1 MFEEGE
7 NGQHCDVLD
16 PVSNLSFAPA
26 LPCLLPTFIAFSH
39 IPYLPGRLS
48 LVGNA
53 TLRVGLQ
60 GPSRDMKGSA
70 RIVTS
75 VVSIIEGLNYIG
87 IGHLRM

>member
-1 MFEEGE
+1 MPIAHFYYE
-7 NGQHCDVLD
+7 N
-16 PVSNLSFAPA
+16 VSLHYGIR
-26 LPCLLPTFIAFSH
+26 LTCIAFSH

-87 IGHLRM
+87 IGHIRM